1 MAYSLSGLCALYR
14 WLIRLSRWRSTRCYG
29 PTAANRRMRF
39 VIDFAYATGLNASGL
54 VRAPLGLIED
64 NAKDDSNP

>member
-1 MAYSLSGLCALYR
+1 
-14 WLIRLSRWRSTRCYG
+14 
-29 PTAANRRMRF
+29 MRF